1 MSLHFVRVVAA
12 AGEPIPFLIDG
23 EPAEA
28 LPGDTILAAVLAAGK
43 ALRLS
48 DTGDGHRAGF
58 CLMGACQDC
67 MVELADGR
75 RLRACATPVEPGMD
89 VLTARPGA
97 IAPGAVPLA
106 GENT

>member
-1 MSLHFVRVVAA
+1 MPLQFVRTFAA
-12 AGEPIPFLIDG
+12 AGEPVSFRIDG
-23 EPAEA
+23 LPAQA
-28 LPGDTILAAVLAAGK
+28 QPGDTILSAVLAAGK

-67 MVELADGR
+67 LVQLADGR
-75 RLRACATPVEPGMD
+75 RLRACSTLVEPGMD
-89 VLTARPGA
+89 VLTLQKGA
-97 IAPGAVPLA
+97 IAPGEEPLA